1 MSEAVSSIMAQSWLM
16 GSQIVNK
23 KIHLPTQS
31 KGNSLQMVAFRACF
45 NSSSEI
51 HALVIFQDY

>member
-1 MSEAVSSIMAQSWLM
+1 MSEAVPSIMAQTWLI

-23 KIHLPTQS
+23 KNHLQTQS
-31 KGNSLQMVAFRACF
+31 KRNSLQMVGFQTSF

-51 HALVIFQDY
+51 YALIIFQDY